1 MVSYTAELS
10 FDSHDLMHDI
20 SSPGRHLADAALW
33 LLNSRISTVFS
44 IEKARVETGAE
55 ITPSSEFSTGFVRS
69 VLY

>member
-1 MVSYTAELS
+1 MSR
-10 FDSHDLMHDI
+10 I
-20 SSPGRHLADAALW
+20 CPGRHLADAALW

-44 IEKARVETGAE
+44 IEKARDETGAE

>member
-1 MVSYTAELS
+1 MVSYTSTRSPELHS
-10 FDSHDLMHDI
+10 LNHNIF
-20 SSPGRHLADAALW
+20 SPGRHLADAALW

-44 IEKARVETGAE
+44 IEKARDETGAE